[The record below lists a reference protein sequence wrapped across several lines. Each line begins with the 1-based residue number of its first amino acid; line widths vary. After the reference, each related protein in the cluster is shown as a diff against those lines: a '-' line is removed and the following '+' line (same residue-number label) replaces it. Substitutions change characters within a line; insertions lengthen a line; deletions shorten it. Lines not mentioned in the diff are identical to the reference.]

1 MNEGPKTGI
10 AELIARENELIFA
23 DVRAAREGGDSGAI
37 HQALADVRAE
47 LKAARRIATM
57 RTRRTEPIKDVGIRI
72 NVSADEYHRL
82 SNNAAAAAMTLSNYI
97 RHLLKSKG

>member
-10 AELIARENELIFA
+10 AELIARENELIF
-23 DVRAAREGGDSGAI
+23 
-37 HQALADVRAE
+37 ADVRAE